1 MSYRVTS
8 VGFLMGMSLWLSL
21 GRASPAEEVKKS
33 GPPSLNDLS
42 LEIAALET
50 LYYLRA
56 TPAQKEKLRDL
67 AEETADRSGLRQAAK
82 GSAKFRQTMT
92 DLRLALVKEEDKRV
106 EELAK
111 QLEDLRNAENPELDD
126 AVEITDEARERAPEA
141 LRLLTPGQVA
151 GYVGAYAESIP
162 DPLEQLLDALDKVRD
177 LKPDEW
183 KELRDM
189 LSDEVGWLVAGLD
202 AEQASQVGDQVVQLL
217 IMARALKEKDFQK
230 QRPEL
235 EKKARE
241 IVGQVGPTDVL
252 RHFLER
258 SLAELLSNPRLQ
270 AVLDAQEP

>member
-1 MSYRVTS
+1 MSYRSTS
-8 VGFLMGMSLWLSL
+8 ASFLMGMSLCL
-21 GRASPAEEVKKS
+21 GLVGASPAEEVKKS

-42 LEIAALET
+42 LDIAALET

-67 AEETADRSGLRQAAK
+67 AEETADRSGVRQAAK
-82 GSAKFRQTMT
+82 ASDKFRHTMA
-92 DLRLALVKEEDKRV
+92 DLRLALLKEEDKRV

-111 QLEDLRNAENPELDD
+111 QLEDLRKAENPELDD
-126 AVEITDEARERAPEA
+126 GVEITDEARERASEA

-162 DPLEQLLDALDKVRD
+162 DPLEQLLEALDKVRD

-183 KELRDM
+183 KDLRDI

-202 AEQASQVGDQVVQLL
+202 EEQASKVGDQVVQLL
-217 IMARALKEKDFQK
+217 IMARALKEEDFQK
-230 QRPEL
+230 QRPDL
-235 EKKARE
+235 EKKARK

-270 AVLDAQEP
+270 TVLDAQN